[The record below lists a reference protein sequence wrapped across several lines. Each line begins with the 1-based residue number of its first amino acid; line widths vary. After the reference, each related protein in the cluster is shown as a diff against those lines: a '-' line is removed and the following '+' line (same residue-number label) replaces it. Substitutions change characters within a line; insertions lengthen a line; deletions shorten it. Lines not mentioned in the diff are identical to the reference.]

1 MASSP
6 SKPGSRGRLAVLR
19 STLVIAAAA
28 LAAGGRMAAAA
39 EEVEAK
45 GGQFA
50 AGRPASAQYGPDAGR
65 KCAMSAIFRNVLDEL
80 ADAAKR
86 AGRAQPETDGRLC
99 AVAEAFLAW
108 EPGSGSPRPQ
118 VLAFVS
124 QWFGLPTAVQ
134 SPTLGTYDEPDE
146 RVVAEKVVQTP
157 AGNAAL
163 NAVHPRIGMA
173 TQRLRKGKTTVT
185 KVAIVVLDAPLE
197 LTPVPRRL
205 ERGQQAKLSGRFLA
219 GVKNPK
225 VFVSDATGVLSAPEQ
240 VAGEAF
246 EATLVC
252 GDRPGR
258 ILVEIR
264 GELAGSSGIVAAF
277 PVACGQEP
285 PASVSIAGEPWPASA
300 AEAERKILDLV
311 NAERVSV
318 GLSPVTW
325 DAALAGVARSI
336 SEDLAARGGAPGGPD
351 VLERMKKVGIASPLV
366 LQSAAADR
374 TFERAQDRILASP
387 RDRATILNP
396 EATNAGIGAV
406 SATDEEGRPLV
417 YVTEV
422 LIKELPPM
430 DVAKVRQ
437 QLRDAVAQKRKDA
450 RTNALAPDATLD
462 EVAQKYAEAL
472 AGAGGVLS
480 KEKAGEL
487 TAPLNKGFRTVTL
500 VSGAKQEPLDFA
512 EEPQTTAPAKALGVG
527 AAQGRHPVLGR
538 NAVYVV
544 LMVGTPRAAAETPAK
559 TTAAKKAAAKK

>member
-1 MASSP
+1 MATMKLQNAP
-6 SKPGSRGRLAVLR
+6 RRRLAA
-19 STLVIAAAA
+19 LV
-28 LAAGGRMAAAA
+28 AAGACATAGATWNVARAAPPPDKAT
-39 EEVEAK
+39 
-45 GGQFA
+45 FA
-50 AGRPASAQYGPDAGR
+50 PGRPAASHYGPDGDR
-65 KCAMSAIFRNVLDEL
+65 KCARSPILTYLVEYL
-80 ADAAKR
+80 ADGAKQ
-86 AGRAQPETDGRLC
+86 AGRAAPLPDGGAC

-108 EPGSGSPRPQ
+108 NPGSPPRPQ

-124 QWFGLPTAVQ
+124 HWFGLPGTVQ
-134 SPTLGTYDEPDE
+134 APIIAEFDEQDQ
-146 RVVAEKVVQTP
+146 RLVAERIAQSAAAT
-157 AGNAAL
+157 AAL
-163 NAVHPRIGMA
+163 SAVHPRFGLA
-173 TQRLRKGKTTVT
+173 TQRLRRGKQTIT
-185 KVAIVVLDAPLE
+185 KIAIVALDQPVE
-197 LTPVPRRL
+197 VSPVPRRL
-205 ERGQQAKLSGRFLA
+205 EKGQQAKLSGRLLG
-219 GVKNPK
+219 GVTGPK
-225 VFVSDATGVLSAPEQ
+225 VFVSDPAGNLSAPEQ
-240 VAGEAF
+240 GPGETF
-246 EATLVC
+246 EATLTC

-264 GELAGSSGIVAAF
+264 GRLGESSGLVASF

-285 PASVSIAGEPWPASA
+285 EASVAIAGEPWPADA
-300 AEAERKILDLV
+300 AAAERKILDLV
-311 NAERVSV
+311 NAERASA
-318 GLSPVTW
+318 GLSSLTW
-325 DAALAGVARSI
+325 DAGLAGVARSI
-336 SEDLAARGGAPGGPD
+336 SEGLAASRGASAGPD
-351 VLERMKKVGIASPLV
+351 VMERMKKEGIAAPLV

-406 SATDEEGRPLV
+406 SATDEEGHPIV

-472 AGAGGVLS
+472 AGAGGALP

-559 TTAAKKAAAKK
+559 APAAKKAAAKK